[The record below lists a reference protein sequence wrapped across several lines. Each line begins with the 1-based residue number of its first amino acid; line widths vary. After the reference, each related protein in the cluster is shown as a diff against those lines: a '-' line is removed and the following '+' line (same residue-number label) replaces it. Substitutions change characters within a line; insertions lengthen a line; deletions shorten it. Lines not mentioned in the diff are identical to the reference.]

1 MAVIETGGSVA
12 GTTNVDSNFNVQ
24 MNLPY
29 TTPAWVNQG
38 GWYSAAW
45 FSSNANESD
54 AGSITGVR
62 DVKATE
68 LTSNFRTRSAVDQTM
83 LNEVFPWTVLNSNIW
98 TAPVTTSTISV
109 SGWLLT
115 LNNGASLVSGA
126 VARVATYRSFP
137 VLSTYPLYTTAQI
150 QFSSTPVA
158 NCVHEWGNFIA
169 SWTTAP
175 TDGAY
180 FTINAAA
187 ELRCV
192 VNTNGTINQSSV
204 LNYSTLIGANSA
216 HEFLIYIGTDVVTFW
231 IDNVKVYE
239 ATLASVSALGIQ
251 TASGQIPL
259 TFRSYNSNT
268 VTGTAQLMKIS
279 AVNMTLAEMANGK
292 QWSHIQAGAGLMSYQ
307 GQTGQATLG
316 TQALYTNSLASGA
329 GAVMTNTTAAL
340 GSGLGGQ
347 FTALPT
353 LAAGTDGIMSSFQVP
368 VGTVAI
374 PWKSLYITWVSIQW
388 AVSVVLVGNATPVI
402 YAHSL
407 AFGHNAVSLATT
419 VSTTSKAPVRVPLG
433 IESYGAAAALGTLG
447 QSITRDF
454 SNAPVVVYPGEF
466 IQIASKNI
474 GVVTTTGAIT
484 WLVSFTGYWE

>member
-1 MAVIETGGSVA
+1 M
-12 GTTNVDSNFNVQ
+12 
-24 MNLPY
+24 
-29 TTPAWVNQG
+29 
-38 GWYSAAW
+38 
-45 FSSNANESD
+45 
-54 AGSITGVR
+54 
-62 DVKATE
+62 
-68 LTSNFRTRSAVDQTM
+68 
-83 LNEVFPWTVLNSNIW
+83 
-98 TAPVTTSTISV
+98 
-109 SGWLLT
+109 
-115 LNNGASLVSGA
+115 
-126 VARVATYRSFP
+126 
-137 VLSTYPLYTTAQI
+137 
-150 QFSSTPVA
+150 
-158 NCVHEWGNFIA
+158 
-169 SWTTAP
+169 
-175 TDGAY
+175 
-180 FTINAAA
+180 
-187 ELRCV
+187 
-192 VNTNGTINQSSV
+192 
-204 LNYSTLIGANSA
+204 NYSTLIGANSA

-374 PWKSLYITWVSIQW
+374 P
-388 AVSVVLVGNATPVI
+388 
-402 YAHSL
+402 
-407 AFGHNAVSLATT
+407 
-419 VSTTSKAPVRVPLG
+419 
-433 IESYGAAAALGTLG
+433 
-447 QSITRDF
+447 
-454 SNAPVVVYPGEF
+454 
-466 IQIASKNI
+466 
-474 GVVTTTGAIT
+474 
-484 WLVSFTGYWE
+484 